1 MRVIFFIQPRDS
13 PVVSQADACFMSPPW
28 GGPEYQN
35 YTVLDM
41 RSMSVDGAAC
51 LQVALSVT
59 SNVACFLPKNVN
71 VAQVSPRTDL
81 NVPRDCFGKR
91 YGGMQT

>member
-1 MRVIFFIQPRDS
+1 
-13 PVVSQADACFMSPPW
+13 MSPPW

-51 LQVALSVT
+51 LKVALGVT
-59 SNVACFLPKNVN
+59 PNVACFLPKNVN
-71 VAQVSPRTDL
+71 VAQVPHQKEDL
-81 NVPRDCFGKR
+81 DAPGDCFWRIRK
-91 YGGMQT
+91 GGRGNAILIQRRFGIFGV